1 MKDGKWLE
9 PRYTSKEIFEKDY
22 SHLDLSGMD
31 VKCPGCKDSVALN
44 RKNNFGKNAGWCKR
58 CNRAVNI

>member
-9 PRYTSKEIFEKDY
+9 PRYTNKESSEKDY
-22 SHLDLSGMD
+22 AHLDLSGLD

-44 RKNNFGKNAGWCKR
+44 RKNNFAKNAGWCKR